1 MKNKDSLKARLY
13 EIIFEADT
21 PAGKFF
27 DVSLLFIILFSV
39 AIVLLESV
47 PKIEQQYG
55 PQLHLAEWIITI
67 IFTLEYIIRIGVVL
81 KPSRYIFSF
90 YGIIDLLAIIPTYL
104 AIVFAGAQGLVII
117 RALRFFRIFRIFKL
131 TRYTTEGATIIKALR
146 ASKTKI
152 SVFLFAVLTIVLV
165 IGTVMYLIEGAQSGY
180 TSIPKGIYW
189 AIVTLTTVGYG
200 DIAPA
205 TALGQLLASCVM
217 ILGYA
222 IIAVPT
228 GIITAEFSQARREA
242 VTTQVCPYCMKE
254 GHETDAVYCKYCGEK
269 LNE

>member
-1 MKNKDSLKARLY
+1 MKSKNSLKTRLY

-21 PAGKFF
+21 SVGKSF
-27 DVSLLFIILFSV
+27 DVFLLLIILLSI
-39 AIVLLESV
+39 AAVLLESV

-67 IFTLEYIIRIGVVL
+67 IFTMEYIIRIGVVL

-104 AIVFAGAQGLVII
+104 AIIFAGAQGLVII

-131 TRYTTEGATIIKALR
+131 TRYTTEGATIIKALK

-165 IGTVMYLIEGAQSGY
+165 IGTVMYLIEGAESGY

-228 GIITAEFSQARREA
+228 GIVTAEFSQARREA
-242 VTTQVCPYCMKE
+242 ATTQVCPHCMKE
-254 GHETDAVYCKYCGEK
+254 GHETDAVFCKFCGEK

>member
-1 MKNKDSLKARLY
+1 MKNKNSLKTRFY

-21 PAGKFF
+21 PVGKSF
-27 DVSLLFIILFSV
+27 DVFLLLIILLSV
-39 AIVLLESV
+39 AVVLLESV

-55 PQLHLAEWIITI
+55 TQLHLAEWIITI
-67 IFTLEYIIRIGVVL
+67 IFTLEYITRIGVVL

-104 AIVFAGAQGLVII
+104 ALVFAGAQGLVII

-131 TRYTTEGATIIKALR
+131 TRYTTEGATIIKAMR

-152 SVFLFAVLTIVLV
+152 SVFLFAVLTIVLI
-165 IGTVMYLIEGAQSGY
+165 IGTVMYLIEGGESGF

-228 GIITAEFSQARREA
+228 GIVTAEFSQARREA
-242 VTTQVCPYCMKE
+242 ATIQVCPHCMKE
-254 GHETDAVYCKYCGEK
+254 GHEPDANFCKFCGEK